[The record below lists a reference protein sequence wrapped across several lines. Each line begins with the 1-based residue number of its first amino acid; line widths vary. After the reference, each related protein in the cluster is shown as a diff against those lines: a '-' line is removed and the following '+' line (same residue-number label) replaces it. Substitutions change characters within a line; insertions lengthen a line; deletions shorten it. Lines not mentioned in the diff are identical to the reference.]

1 MKKVIVTGGLGF
13 IGSNLIELLIKKK
26 FFVINIDKGTYSSNK
41 YNVKDFENSN
51 NYKFIKL
58 DINNKKLKDIFFKY
72 KPQGVFNLAAE
83 THVDR
88 SIDNPYNFIQ
98 SNIVGVYNLLECF
111 RKYVQKNKSKSLRDA
126 LSILQ
131 KRKCIGITPDG
142 PRGPN
147 QKASEGAIRIS
158 KISKVPIIPLGF
170 ASNKNFSLKSW
181 DSFLITYPFSKC
193 KFILV
198 RQDPPFNLEYISST
212 YILDTIKNNVKIIND
227 PTSIR
232 NVSEKLYSSKFQ
244 KFMPKTIFTQDIHEV
259 RSFFNKNKKIVIKP
273 IHSFSGNDIHLIK
286 IFRSKFISKFIK
298 KHNYVMCQKFLPKI
312 INGDKRV
319 FLINGKVCGAISR
332 IPKKGSFL
340 SNMSKGAKPVNINL
354 TKNEKKI
361 SNIVGKD
368 LKKKNIF
375 FAGIDFIDQKLNG
388 DINITSPTGLKTFYD
403 LSKINLAKTFW
414 KELKA

>member
-1 MKKVIVTGGLGF
+1 MNCMINKIVAIQGNHPSSLNPHTDTSIFLANEIQKKDYKIFYYEPRNLSIINSKVVANGF
-13 IGSNLIELLIKKK
+13 FIKFNYEKRNFFKILKKK
-26 FFVINIDKGTYSSNK
+26 
-41 YNVKDFENSN
+41 
-51 NYKFIKL
+51 KL
-58 DINNKKLKDIFFKY
+58 DL
-72 KPQGVFNLAAE
+72 
-83 THVDR
+83 
-88 SIDNPYNFIQ
+88 
-98 SNIVGVYNLLECF
+98 
-111 RKYVQKNKSKSLRDA
+111 
-126 LSILQ
+126 
-131 KRKCIGITPDG
+131 
-142 PRGPN
+142 
-147 QKASEGAIRIS
+147 
-158 KISKVPIIPLGF
+158 
-170 ASNKNFSLKSW
+170 
-181 DSFLITYPFSKC
+181 SKC

-244 KFMPKTIFTQDIHEV
+244 KFMPKTIFTQDIQEV

-273 IHSFSGNDIHLIK
+273 IQSFSGNDIHLIK

-361 SNIVGKD
+361 SNIIGKD
-368 LKKKNIF
+368 LKKNNIF